1 MAGNVIT
8 GMGRRLGWAR
18 LLLIVLLNLIPVG
31 GVLWLGWDAG
41 QILMLYWVENIIVG
55 VISLVRILTA
65 RQPGTLAPGSA
76 QMGTIGVGCFFI
88 VHYGLFTLVHGV
100 FTMVL
105 ASRII
110 DGEDGLWERVFANPT
125 FHWAVL
131 GAAVLQV
138 VILIREWWSSGLW
151 RRSSPGME
159 MFRPYGRIVVLHV
172 TVLAGAWWLSET
184 SAPAAAVLI
193 LCLMKA
199 VVELAMTAVTSPSA
213 VPVSARADRR

>member
-1 MAGNVIT
+1 MGDDMIT
-8 GMGRRLGWAR
+8 NMGRRLGGAR

-55 VISLVRILTA
+55 VMSLVRILTA
-65 RQPGTLAPGSA
+65 GQRDAPTA
-76 QMGTIGVGCFFI
+76 RTTPMGAIGVGCFFI

-100 FTMVL
+100 FTMIL

-110 DGEDGLWERVFANPT
+110 NDEDGLWGRVFANPT

-131 GAAVLQV
+131 AAAVLQV

-151 RRSSPGME
+151 RRSSPGAE

-172 TVLAGAWWLSET
+172 TVLAAAWWLSET
-184 SAPAAAVLI
+184 SAPMAAVLI

-199 VVELAMTAVTSPSA
+199 VVELVMTAVIS
-213 VPVSARADRR
+213 PVSARSQ